1 MTEAKTTT
9 ARSRAKKAEAPE
21 EGKIDEPAQAGPS
34 ATPDAALTI
43 FEHINLIS
51 KEAGALAPEAKGG
64 VPFAFRGIDGTVAHL
79 SYFLNKYGVF
89 AAPKVLSHIVLDR
102 EVMDRNGNPSGRV
115 VKTTQVEVEYTFYG
129 PAGDSVSVVTPGLAD
144 DFADRSSAQAMSV
157 AYRIALLQ
165 LFHLPT
171 HTREPEETGE
181 DVIATRAAVANTAP
195 AVAQRATA
203 ASAGPAPATSIGQLQ
218 AKAKALG
225 GNLGIESD
233 DLNAMGSRISNG
245 ADPGVWF
252 NDPAVMSALVAELE
266 AGRAAGVASTVNAE
280 REASK

>member
-9 ARSRAKKAEAPE
+9 ARSRAKKTETPE
-21 EGKIDEPAQAGPS
+21 EATETEVTEEVSAPAA
-34 ATPDAALTI
+34 PDAALTI
-43 FEHINLIS
+43 FERINLIS

-89 AAPKVLSHIVLDR
+89 AAPKVLSHIVLER
-102 EVMDRNGNPSGRV
+102 EVMDRNGNASGRV

-129 PAGDSVSVVTPGLAD
+129 PAGDSIAVVTPGLAD
-144 DFADRSSAQAMSV
+144 DFADRATAQAMSV

-181 DVIATRAAVANTAP
+181 DVIATRTAVANTTP
-195 AVAQRATA
+195 AVAQRAAA

-225 GNLGIESD
+225 SNLGIESD

-266 AGRAAGVASTVNAE
+266 AKRGASQ
-280 REASK
+280 